1 MGVVRLT
8 KSVKAILGVF
18 DASNAALSSTE
29 LVEQFSKDMNKTTVY
44 RILDRLMDQGIL
56 HVFKDHDGVNM
67 YAKCNDCSTHQHSDL
82 HPHFQCGKCGETKC
96 LPIEIKIP
104 SLPNYQI
111 DSAELLLTG
120 TCGSCK

>member
-18 DASNAALSSTE
+18 DASNAAISSTE
-29 LVEQFSKDMNKTTVY
+29 LVEQFSNDMNKTTVY
-44 RILDRLMDQGIL
+44 RILDRLVDQGIL
-56 HVFKDHDGVNM
+56 HVFNDHDGVNM
-67 YAKCNDCSTHQHSDL
+67 YAKCKDCSTHHHSDL
-82 HPHFQCGKCGETKC
+82 HPHFQCAKCGITKC

-104 SLPNYQI
+104 SLPNYHI

-120 TCGSCK
+120 TCNNCK